1 MRLHSLDKCHRPI
14 TIRTCRK
21 QLAWCPRAR
30 RETALLRRRRDD
42 RWIAISALAA
52 ALLALP
58 LAQSSWHGPEVSSVL
73 AIAAIA
79 MFAGQRW
86 AIAVI
91 VIAEL
96 LLLPTVWPRAFLAS
110 RYVHAVAAFGSVLA
124 IIPGVL
130 AMRRAAAALVLVTGW
145 RRRARRAAAVTR
157 CWSCSPRSRRYCRFS
172 RSTPGGASRS
182 GARSDAPRHL
192 RTA

>member
-1 MRLHSLDKCHRPI
+1 VSPFNYNSEMAEASAVSPPRP
-14 TIRTCRK
+14 
-21 QLAWCPRAR
+21 R
-30 RETALLRRRRDD
+30 RETARLRRRRDD
-42 RWIAISALAA
+42 LWIAISALAA

-73 AIAAIA
+73 AIAATA

-96 LLLPTVWPRAFLAS
+96 LLVPTVWPRAFLGEADAFT
-110 RYVHAVAAFGSVLA
+110 RVAAFGSLVALV
-124 IIPGVL
+124 PGVL

-145 RRRARRAAAVTR
+145 RRTSEVCRRCHIVLVVLGFIL
-157 CWSCSPRSRRYCRFS
+157 SLLPIF
-172 RSTPGGASRS
+172 
-182 GARSDAPRHL
+182 
-192 RTA
+192 